1 MTSPTNPKTVNFLLV
16 GVGGQGTILA
26 SNVLAEL
33 GLSLGYDVK
42 QAEVHGMSQ
51 RGGSVTS
58 QVRWSDHVY
67 SPMISPGE
75 VDFLIAF
82 EKSEAARFIHYLSPS
97 GTLIVNDHTI
107 AARFIHY
114 LSPSGT
120 LIVNDHT
127 IVPITVT
134 TGAETYPPHASIQQI
149 LTGYT
154 NNIVWLDGVGE
165 ARKAGNPK
173 SSNVVV
179 LGALSAYFDFPIER
193 WESVLEGRVPPRYL
207 EINKKAFQAGRRLMA
222 V

>member
-1 MTSPTNPKTVNFLLV
+1 MTNTPKPRTINFLLV
-16 GVGGQGTILA
+16 GVGGQGAILA

-82 EKSEAARFIHYLSPS
+82 EKSEAVRFIHYLSPS
-97 GTLIVNDHTI
+97 GTL
-107 AARFIHY
+107 
-114 LSPSGT
+114 L
-120 LIVNDHT
+120 VNDHT
-127 IVPITVT
+127 IVPVTVT
-134 TGAETYPPHASIQQI
+134 TGAQTYPLHTDIQQT
-149 LTGYT
+149 LAGYT
-154 NNIVWLDGVGE
+154 KNIVWVDGVTK
-165 ARKAGNPK
+165 AREAGNPK
-173 SSNVVV
+173 SSNVVM
-179 LGALSAYFDFPIER
+179 LGALSTYFDFPVEN

-207 EINKKAFQAGRRLMA
+207 EINKKAFEAGRNLMA
-222 V
+222 

>member
-82 EKSEAARFIHYLSPS
+82 EKSE
-97 GTLIVNDHTI
+97 